1 MPDRPNVVVIMVD
14 ELQAR
19 ALPMYGNPIVRTPHL
34 ARFAQ
39 DGAHFA
45 QAFTPCPWCAP
56 ARVSLM
62 TGRYPRANG
71 SRTNEHLMQP
81 TERHMPGLFADA
93 GYAVGLVGKNH
104 CFTDEQLATFDHVWL
119 AGHSGPADAS
129 YDPQV
134 QAAKDWLRDSG
145 LGTRCWATA
154 TNPHPHRT
162 LGTAQTV
169 SRGID
174 FLDRFGGRFSGART
188 CAPFFLWL
196 SIPDPHTPL
205 QAAEPWASMYDRN
218 AVPLPPLV
226 DGEIAGKPVCQQ
238 IDFRALC
245 GDTVTEPIMR
255 EAIAMYYG
263 MISALD
269 HEVGRFLGE
278 LDERGLAQETVV
290 VFMSDH
296 GDYMGEHRMVR
307 KSKALY
313 DCLTQVPLMV
323 RWSGELPGG
332 HRHEE
337 LLTIPD
343 IMPTLLELCGLE
355 APVGVQG
362 RSFAP
367 LLHGEAAR
375 ERHEP
380 RDALL
385 FEAGSMQ
392 PPVALEDAGPFPEGP
407 LTPDFAPRMKLGGR
421 GPIRGIRT
429 HTHKLVRYPGGREGE
444 LYDLREDPWEL
455 ANLWGRPE
463 MAEVERGLTARLL
476 DLHIETT
483 DPLPPDLKGTP
494 D

>member
-1 MPDRPNVVVIMVD
+1 MSNRPNVVVIMVD

-19 ALPMYGNPIVRTPHL
+19 ALPMHGNPVVRTPHL

-39 DGAHFA
+39 DGARFA

-56 ARVSLM
+56 TRVSLM
-62 TGRYPRANG
+62 TGRYPRTTG
-71 SRTNEHLMQP
+71 SRTNEHLMRPAEQ
-81 TERHMPGLFADA
+81 HMPGVFADA
-93 GYAVGLVGKNH
+93 GYTVGLVGKNH
-104 CFTDEQLATFDHVWL
+104 CFSDEQLATLDHVWL
-119 AGHSGPADAS
+119 AGHLGPIDAS
-129 YDPQV
+129 YDPRV
-134 QAAKDWLRDSG
+134 QAAKDWLRENG
-145 LGTRCWATA
+145 PGPMCWGTA
-154 TNPHPHRT
+154 TNPHPHEA

-169 SRGID
+169 NHGID
-174 FLDRFGGRFSGART
+174 FLDSFAQEPFS
-188 CAPFFLWL
+188 LWL

-205 QAAEPWASMYDRN
+205 QCAEPWASMYDRDE
-218 AVPLPPLV
+218 VPLPPLV
-226 DGEIAGKPVCQQ
+226 DGEMAGKPVCQQ

-263 MISALD
+263 MISAVD

-278 LDERGLAQETVV
+278 LDERGLAEETIVL
-290 VFMSDH
+290 FMSDH

-323 RWSGELPGG
+323 RWPGELPGG
-332 HRHEE
+332 RSHDE

-355 APVGVQG
+355 APAGVQG

-367 LLHGEAAR
+367 LLRGEDYA
-375 ERHEP
+375 E

-385 FEAGSMQ
+385 FEAGSMN
-392 PPVALEDAGPFPEGP
+392 PPVALEDGGPFPEGP
-407 LTPDFAPRMKLGGR
+407 LTPDFSPRMKLGGR
-421 GPIRGIRT
+421 GLIRGVRT

-444 LYDLREDPWEL
+444 LYDLHADPWEL
-455 ANLWGRPE
+455 TNLWGRPE
-463 MAEVERGLTARLL
+463 MAEVERDLTARLL

-483 DPLPPDLKGTP
+483 DPLPQELKGTP